1 MIPTQLNLCFTL
13 DRKVVTPKE
22 QTNFNTFLIDQQWN
36 ETVWLILNG
45 ILKTSTPYTIPK
57 VLRAYKD
64 NLLVGVAYIIECK
77 KPALSFFDNPLAAL
91 VNAPQIPMYLWT
103 RNGIMVDSNTNT
115 GFVSEEI
122 DLYSFYQQAVAYLN
136 QRYLYGLVLESSKEK
151 PATDYTSSPLC
162 DCGCLKIDA
171 YTPVDLVLA
180 KHKNL
185 RKKKRKFENKGG
197 KISTTHGAFEH
208 EILNK
213 AIYYLSNLKL
223 QIQTPYQDNYVNMA
237 RQTSSCEHDN
247 IVHFIASLEG
257 EMVGYHSFVRCQN
270 SMHCL
275 SGAFDRARKSN
286 YHAYENMI
294 LESMRYAH
302 QNNIH
307 TIHYGPILN
316 PTKASLMDTTEDWE
330 MRFYSR
336 FAVLRNAL
344 KMITPYSKL
353 KPKTFA
359 PFRRKTVEVGEV
371 IM

>member
-1 MIPTQLNLCFTL
+1 MIPTQSDLRFTL
-13 DRKVVTPKE
+13 DRKAITPKE
-22 QTNFNTFLIDQQWN
+22 QMLFNTFLYDKQWD

-45 ILKTSTPYTIPK
+45 ILRTSTLYTIPK
-57 VLRAYKD
+57 ILRAYYD

-77 KPALSFFDNPLAAL
+77 KPALSFFNNPLASL

-122 DLYSFYQQAVAYLN
+122 DLYSFYQQAIAYLN
-136 QRYLYGLVLESSKEK
+136 RRYLYGLVLESSKER
-151 PATDYTSSPLC
+151 PATDYTFSPLC
-162 DCGCLKIDA
+162 DCGCLKVDA
-171 YTPVDLVLA
+171 YTPVELVLA

-197 KISTTHGAFEH
+197 KISSINGALDQET
-208 EILNK
+208 LNK
-213 AIYYLSNLKL
+213 AIHYLSTLRL

-237 RQTSSCEHDN
+237 RQSSSYEHDN

-275 SGAFDRARKSN
+275 SGAFDRGRKSN

-336 FAVLRNAL
+336 FATLRNAL

-353 KPKTFA
+353 KPETFT
-359 PFRRKTVEVGEV
+359 PFRKKPTVVEEEV
-371 IM
+371 M